1 MSQLL
6 VWIYSKITV
15 GPSETKSGVQVTYW
29 KEGGLESPI
38 PPVRSMEGGSSVWLS
53 AQTEPA
59 SEWEPS
65 ADTSW
70 RDGRQRMKWMRHWEN
85 VYKSG
90 QTSWPKAW
98 LAQDLISD
106 GGQVQMP
113 RSRYGTG
120 QACSNIP
127 PQRLPRSQLFVA
139 QEFLTQW

>member
-1 MSQLL
+1 MSQPL
-6 VWIYSKITV
+6 VWIYSKVTV
-15 GPSETKSGVQVTYW
+15 GPSETRVCVQVTYW

-53 AQTEPA
+53 AQIEPA

-70 RDGRQRMKWMRHWEN
+70 RNDRHRMKCSKHRKN

-90 QTSWPKAW
+90 QMSWPRAC

-106 GGQVQMP
+106 GGQQQMP
-113 RSRYGTG
+113 RSRNGIG

-127 PQRLPRSQLFVA
+127 PQCLPRHLLFVA
-139 QEFLTQW
+139 QEFLTWW